1 MTFLLTK
8 NKVTHY
14 LNFLILDMDLFPTN
28 NSTLL
33 PSLITNLILSGL
45 PNISIIG
52 LGIELE

>member
-1 MTFLLTK
+1 
-8 NKVTHY
+8 
-14 LNFLILDMDLFPTN
+14 MDLFPAN

-33 PSLITNLILSGL
+33 PSLITNLIRAGV